1 VLKLLFLL
9 CRWHGL
15 AKLQMHTDETLQIMD
30 DVTAA
35 LGVELRAFS
44 MVTCLAF
51 LTCELKR
58 EADCRWRCQR
68 QSQPRSYTSAGDS
81 SQVASHQPKTLNLQ
95 TYKLHALGDYV
106 SSVRRY
112 RTTNSYSTQLVW
124 PSDLSWYIVILIR
137 LQGE

>member
-1 VLKLLFLL
+1 
-9 CRWHGL
+9 
-15 AKLQMHTDETLQIMD
+15 MHTDKTLQIMD
-30 DVTAA
+30 DVTTV
-35 LGVELRAFS
+35 LGVELCAFS
-44 MVTCLAF
+44 MVTCPAF
-51 LTCELKR
+51 FTCELKR
-58 EADCRWRCQR
+58 EADCRRRCQR
-68 QSQPRSYTSAGDS
+68 QSQPRSYMSAGDS
-81 SQVASHQPKTLNLQ
+81 SQVASRQPKTLNLQ